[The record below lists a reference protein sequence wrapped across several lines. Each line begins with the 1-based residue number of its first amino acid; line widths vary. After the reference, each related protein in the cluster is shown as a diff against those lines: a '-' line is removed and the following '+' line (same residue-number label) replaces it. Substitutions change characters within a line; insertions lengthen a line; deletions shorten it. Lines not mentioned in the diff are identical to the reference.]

1 MNDNEEK
8 DSEFQFITETIKDKP
23 LDKKRLMERMLMTLA
38 SAALFGGVAAVVF
51 SAIVKPMMP
60 NNNEIRVVSI
70 PADENSAST
79 SEESDGSEDA
89 GVSENAVSDNKPTQ
103 IINNITEKV
112 SLTTEDYKELYKSLG
127 EAADEAE
134 RSIVT
139 VTGVASDTD
148 WFENTVKDSSTSAG
162 VIVANNGREL
172 LILVDSDATD
182 KADTITVTFKDSKT
196 AEAEIKKVDYNT
208 GLEIIAVPMDSI
220 DEDTMGIIAEAKLGD
235 SKTESLT
242 ETPVMAVGRPLGSSG
257 TAAYGLIT
265 TSDRILNG
273 TDRNFHLVSTDIYG
287 STDGSG
293 AIFNYEGEVLGIISQ
308 KAASKDVENLIS
320 GYCISD
326 LKEIIEDLSN
336 GKSAACLGIEG
347 TDVTASA
354 HKEYDVPYG
363 AYVKTV
369 VMGSPA
375 MNAGIQSGDVITK
388 IGTMEIKDF
397 SDYTKAIAAGQPEDD
412 AIVTIQRYARGEYTE
427 MTFDVTYTTLSK
439 SLTD

>member
-23 LDKKRLMERMLMTLA
+23 LDKKKLFERMLMIVI

-51 SAIVKPMMP
+51 SVIVRPMMP
-60 NNNEIRVVSI
+60 NSNEIRVVNI
-70 PADENSAST
+70 PADENNLPTLAV
-79 SEESDGSEDA
+79 SEDSLDEEPSENS
-89 GVSENAVSDNKPTQ
+89 VSEDKPTQ

-112 SLTTEDYKELYKSLG
+112 SLTTEDYEQLYKALG
-127 EAADEAE
+127 EAVDEAE

-139 VTGVASDTD
+139 VTGVSSDTD
-148 WFENTVKDSSTSAG
+148 WFENTVEDASTSAG

-172 LILVDSDATD
+172 LILVDSDVTA
-182 KADTITVTFKDSKT
+182 KADKTTVTFADGT
-196 AEAEIKKVDYNT
+196 LAEADIKKVDHNT
-208 GLEIIAVPMDSI
+208 GLEIIATPMSSI
-220 DEDTMGIIAEAKLGD
+220 SEETLNIIAEAKLGNT
-235 SKTESLT
+235 KTEDLS

-257 TAAYGLIT
+257 TSAYGLIT
-265 TSDRILNG
+265 NSNRVMNG

-287 STDGSG
+287 STEGSG

-308 KAASKDVENLIS
+308 KTASKDAENLIS

-347 TDVTASA
+347 TDVTENA
-354 HKEYDVPYG
+354 HKEYEVPYG

-375 MNAGIQSGDVITK
+375 MEAGIQSGDVITK
-388 IGTMEIKDF
+388 IGTMEIKNF
-397 SDYTKAIAAGQPEDD
+397 SDYTKAIAAGQPDDD
-412 AIVTIQRYARGEYTE
+412 AIVTVMRYARGEYTD

-439 SLTD
+439 SLTN